1 MRLKSTE
8 PLFVGDDNGSVRAR
22 SGCGRTFF
30 VRKEKRAQHIAMDRR
45 EWHKISMGLDWLEV
59 IVN

>member
-1 MRLKSTE
+1 MDPSAPVPGADGL
-8 PLFVGDDNGSVRAR
+8 
-22 SGCGRTFF
+22 FF
-30 VRKEKRAQHIAMDRR
+30 VRKEKRAQYIAMERR